1 MIYTVE
7 QWKQD
12 KTFQAQPGQPISA
25 DLYSEML
32 NALPPLDLPPE
43 TALQALHEYD
53 IPIHSGFL
61 MGEPHSCD
69 RSGRLLYLAFGMNDT
84 GKGPNYYYI
93 GLTPAIEPLHDLY
106 YCFDSMDDLDGPQPA
121 ANFTSEAD
129 AIRAAADHEATL
141 YRQEYNRGDQISC
154 VLLYDP
160 FACNEAADNYPNG

>member
-32 NALPPLDLPPE
+32 NALPPE
-43 TALQALHEYD
+43 TALHEYD
-53 IPIHSGFL
+53 IPIHTGFL
-61 MGEPHSCD
+61 IGEPHSCD

-93 GLTPAIEPLHDLY
+93 L
-106 YCFDSMDDLDGPQPA
+106 
-121 ANFTSEAD
+121 
-129 AIRAAADHEATL
+129 L
-141 YRQEYNRGDQISC
+141 YRPVTSSRTASRP
-154 VLLYDP
+154 VLL
-160 FACNEAADNYPNG
+160 F